1 MRRVFSAVAA
11 FVFASLCVGADFQAG
26 KLAYDRGDYAAAL
39 KQWIPAAESGDR
51 QAQKYLGD
59 LYRDGKGTPADKAQA
74 LGWYRLASA
83 QGDIKASFEVVDLC
97 GRGTAEDNLA
107 DACRGVTD
115 TEDSVYGRIYG
126 GIRTLAEKHDA
137 EAEFILATI
146 LTHRV
151 SLAFRY
157 SKVPYAKELMASP
170 EWREADKWRREAV
183 KQGYVPAGLVMA
195 AECRLMWSE
204 KDQAQADAW
213 GLDNKECADILNL
226 LTKNIDDLSPY
237 GQLQVGWSYLHRPDP
252 DLALAIAFIE
262 KAARRNLTFAQEE
275 LGRLFYEGSEVLK
288 DYAKAAQWYRKYVES
303 AKITLESFYGIRQA
317 SERLGYLYSAGLG
330 VPTNDQQA
338 TRWFLR
344 AAEMGS
350 AYAQRSLAY
359 RYKDGQGVL
368 KDLGLAATWFRRAA
382 EQGDVESQYMFGIAL
397 YIGMGVPEDYVHAHM
412 WFNLAAASGNTEAA
426 VGRDGVAKYMSPEQI
441 GEAQALAANWHPR
454 PDPADIYA
462 PREVQRP

>member
-1 MRRVFSAVAA
+1 MRRVFSAVAG

-39 KQWIPAAESGDR
+39 KQWMPAAESGDR

-74 LGWYRLASA
+74 LRWYRLASA

-97 GRGTAEDNLA
+97 RRGTAEDNLA
-107 DACRGVTD
+107 AACRGVTD

-126 GIRTLAEKHDA
+126 GIRTLAEKRDA

-146 LTHRV
+146 LRHGIFLAGGYSKATPEVREAEV
-151 SLAFRY
+151 YWLRDSAQRGYLPARMMFGARCALAAAKEFDEVCRDNLESLARIF
-157 SKVPYAKELMASP
+157 
-170 EWREADKWRREAV
+170 
-183 KQGYVPAGLVMA
+183 
-195 AECRLMWSE
+195 
-204 KDQAQADAW
+204 
-213 GLDNKECADILNL
+213 
-226 LTKNIDDLSPY
+226 DDLGPHDQYS
-237 GQLQVGWSYLHRPDP
+237 V
-252 DLALAIAFIE
+252 AIAYLFDGPLRNPNRAVTCLEIA
-262 KAARRNLTFAQEE
+262 AARGSCNAQLE
-275 LGRLFYEGSEVLK
+275 LGDLFYEGSKVPK

-303 AKITLESFYGIRQA
+303 AKITLASFYSIRRA

-330 VPTNDQQA
+330 VPTNDQEA

-344 AAEMGS
+344 AADMGS

-359 RYKDGQGVL
+359 RYKAGNGVS
-368 KDLGLAATWFRRAA
+368 KDDGLAATWFRRAA
-382 EQGDVESQYMFGIAL
+382 EQGDVESQYMLGIAL
-397 YIGMGVPEDYVHAHM
+397 YIGMGVPEDYLHAHM
-412 WFNLAAASGNTEAA
+412 WFNLAAASGNSEAA

-441 GEAQALAANWHPR
+441 GEAQALATKWHRR

-462 PREVQRP
+462 PREVPRP